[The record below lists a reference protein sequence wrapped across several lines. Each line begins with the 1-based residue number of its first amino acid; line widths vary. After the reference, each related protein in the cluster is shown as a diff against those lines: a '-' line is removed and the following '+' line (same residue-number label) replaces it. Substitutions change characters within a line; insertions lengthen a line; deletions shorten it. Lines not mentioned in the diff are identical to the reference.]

1 MKSSQI
7 KNKYYFLIP
16 AMLLIFLASCKKDN
30 YDAPEADFTGRLV
43 YKGEAINVQYGNV
56 NFELWQPGFGNNGAI
71 NVNID
76 QEGNYSAKLFNGNY
90 KLVFSNNQG
99 PFLWPKNAK
108 GAQDT
113 VAVEISGNKTMDI
126 EVMPYYMIRN
136 AAITAAAGKVNAA
149 LNLEKIITDN
159 NAKDVE
165 RVTLYINKTQFVDG
179 GNNIGT
185 QDLTGAA
192 VADLNNL
199 KLVVNVPTIVP
210 AQNYVFARVGVK
222 IAGVEDMIFTPVS
235 KLTF

>member
-7 KNKYYFLIP
+7 KNKFHFLIP
-16 AMLLIFLASCKKDN
+16 AMLLIFLVSCQKDN
-30 YDAPEADFTGRLV
+30 YDAPEVDFTGRLV

-71 NVNID
+71 NVNVD

-90 KLVFSNNQG
+90 KLVFAANQG
-99 PFLWPKNAK
+99 PFLWPKNAR

-113 VAVEISGNKTMDI
+113 IALSVSGNKTMDM

-136 AAITAAAGKVNAA
+136 AAITAAAAKVSAVCR
-149 LNLEKIITDN
+149 LEQIITDS
-159 NAKDVE
+159 NAKNVE

-179 GNNIGT
+179 GNNIGL
-185 QDLTGAA
+185 QNLTGTAL
-192 VADLNNL
+192 ADLN
-199 KLVVNVPTIVP
+199 KLTMEVNVPAIVP
-210 AQNYVFARVGVK
+210 TQNYVFARIGVK